1 MRKLLP
7 NFNFKAEASLFCTLL
22 LCAPSLVLLSADL
35 LYHPI
40 NISSWLAMRIYAAR
54 LMTEGKE
61 LYLDF
66 FDWTQPLLLGTF
78 KLLLQARELL
88 VWLWTGLQAIGQ
100 NSIKESL
107 PYFLLPDIYIT
118 LVILTALAMSL
129 LIGARLAATGSKD
142 GQHRHWLL
150 LPVALSLTAYVVRFD
165 FGDLQFL
172 LLLSLVP
179 WLLLKL
185 KRAAGETVNTPLALF
200 IGTLAGLA
208 ACLDL
213 HYILVF
219 AVLSFLFKPVKKKPA
234 PETLTLLLIPVL
246 YLAWLFALPAEQSKI
261 FYQWAMPVRLLQFT
275 TPNAD
280 LFGPDSCAHRFDVWC
295 ASALALFT
303 AQALSAKTSFLQ
315 TAGKQTLR
323 SLGVLLSAGLALYVI
338 ENQGLSK
345 DLILAIFAATSI
357 FLVALAE
364 TSRELVSRFSKEERE
379 ALPLKYAVIA
389 ALLLISMAT
398 LAIGENLRQD
408 RQLLLH
414 AQTGGIKSE
423 KVDLETALTT
433 YSRPGSKIVFFNEL
447 AQPAYPMLLTYER
460 KPGSYLLFSRPLL
473 LLNWHKEHGKLT
485 DALSEFHN
493 YIHDDLKAALESK
506 DTALVIMDAT
516 MLPTMKSSGLEKT
529 ISDGFKQLPPGCFY
543 SARNRQPHEYAGY
556 NWEYFIFG
564 RNSGETSQ

>member
-1 MRKLLP
+1 MMKLLT
-7 NFNFKAEASLFCTLL
+7 NFNFKADASLFCILL
-22 LCAPSLVLLSADL
+22 LCAPPLVLLTADL

-40 NISSWLAMRIYAAR
+40 NISSWLAMRIYAAK
-54 LMTEGKE
+54 LMTEGKD

-66 FDWTQPLLLGTF
+66 FDWTQPLLLGAF

-88 VWLWTGLQAIGQ
+88 VWLWTGLRAIWPNNQ
-100 NSIKESL
+100 QESL
-107 PYFLLPDIYIT
+107 PFLLLPDVYIT
-118 LVILTALAMSL
+118 VVIIAALAMSL
-129 LIGARLAATGSKD
+129 LICAKLAAIPAREDKY
-142 GQHRHWLL
+142 RHWLG

-172 LLLSLVP
+172 LLLSLAP

-185 KRAAGETVNTPLALF
+185 KRAAGETVNTPLALL
-200 IGTLAGLA
+200 IGALAGLA

-219 AVLSFLFKPVKKKPA
+219 AVLSFLFKPDKKKPA
-234 PETLTLLLIPVL
+234 PETLTLLLVPVL
-246 YLAWLFALPAEQSKI
+246 YLAWLLALPAEQNKI
-261 FYQWAMPVRLLQFT
+261 FFQWAMPVRLLQFT

-315 TAGKQTLR
+315 TPGKQTLR
-323 SLGVLLSAGLALYVI
+323 SLGVLLSAGLALYVV

-357 FLVALAE
+357 FVVALTEAIK
-364 TSRELVSRFSKEERE
+364 ELVSRFSKEERE
-379 ALPLKYAVIA
+379 ALPLKYAVMA
-389 ALLLISMAT
+389 ALVLISMAT

-408 RQLLLH
+408 RQLLLYV
-414 AQTGGIKSE
+414 QTGGIKSE

-433 YSRPGSKIVFFNEL
+433 YSKPGSKIVFFNEL
-447 AQPAYPMLLTYER
+447 AQPAYPMLLTFER

-485 DALSEFHN
+485 AALSEFHN
-493 YIHDDLKAALESK
+493 YIHDDLKAALASN
-506 DTALVIMDAT
+506 DTDLVIMDAT
-516 MLPTMKSSGLEKT
+516 ILPTMKSSGLEKT
-529 ISDGFKQLPPGCFY
+529 ISDSFQQLPPGCFY

-556 NWEYFIFG
+556 NWDYFIFG
-564 RNSGETSQ
+564 RNRGETSK

>member
-1 MRKLLP
+1 
-7 NFNFKAEASLFCTLL
+7 
-22 LCAPSLVLLSADL
+22 
-35 LYHPI
+35 
-40 NISSWLAMRIYAAR
+40 
-54 LMTEGKE
+54 
-61 LYLDF
+61 
-66 FDWTQPLLLGTF
+66 
-78 KLLLQARELL
+78 
-88 VWLWTGLQAIGQ
+88 
-100 NSIKESL
+100 
-107 PYFLLPDIYIT
+107 
-118 LVILTALAMSL
+118 
-129 LIGARLAATGSKD
+129 
-142 GQHRHWLL
+142 
-150 LPVALSLTAYVVRFD
+150 
-165 FGDLQFL
+165 
-172 LLLSLVP
+172 
-179 WLLLKL
+179 
-185 KRAAGETVNTPLALF
+185 
-200 IGTLAGLA
+200 
-208 ACLDL
+208 
-213 HYILVF
+213 
-219 AVLSFLFKPVKKKPA
+219 
-234 PETLTLLLIPVL
+234 VL